1 MGKMTGRE
9 TYIWGIY
16 PSILNCGYRNDK
28 IIFDWTK
35 YGSPIE
41 EKIELR
47 EKTLFRDRNRYLMNS
62 MVPGEMEEKRKD
74 MTIRS

>member
-35 YGSPIE
+35 YGFPIE
-41 EKIELR
+41 
-47 EKTLFRDRNRYLMNS
+47 DRA
-62 MVPGEMEEKRKD
+62 KRKN
-74 MTIRS
+74 TFSR